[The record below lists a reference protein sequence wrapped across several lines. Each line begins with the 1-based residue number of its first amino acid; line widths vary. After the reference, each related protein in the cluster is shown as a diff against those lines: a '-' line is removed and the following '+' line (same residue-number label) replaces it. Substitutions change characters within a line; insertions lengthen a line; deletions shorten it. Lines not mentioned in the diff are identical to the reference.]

1 VHKKFFYQLALFSVL
16 ISFAFVNIAGAHI
29 TNSGSTSSFYDNGS
43 KHPNIINGNNSNDSN
58 WESNILA
65 RSDKSKKSK
74 KSEKSKKSDKSKKS
88 EKSLKS
94 EKSKKSEKSDK
105 SKKSKKRGKSKGKG
119 KGKKKGHNK

>member
-1 VHKKFFYQLALFSVL
+1 VYKKFFYQIALVSVL
-16 ISFAFVNIAGAHI
+16 ISFAFVNIAGAHL

-43 KHPNIINGNNSNDSN
+43 NVINDNKSSDSN
-58 WESNILA
+58 WESILLA

-94 EKSKKSEKSDK
+94 EKSKKSDKSDK